1 MLFLCRLKKYCLGW
15 YGHCNSSLN
24 KNEGGTR
31 MKKITKILAVV
42 TLSAFLGV
50 NNPAMAQNDQTGTTT
65 TTTTD
70 DNDDD
75 DDGDEGKW
83 GLLGLL
89 GLAGLL
95 GLKRRDNDTHRTTT
109 NR

>member
-1 MLFLCRLKKYCLGW
+1 
-15 YGHCNSSLN
+15 
-24 KNEGGTR
+24 

-42 TLSAFLGV
+42 TLSAFLGAT
-50 NNPAMAQNDQTGTTT
+50 NPVMAQTDQTGTTT
-65 TTTTD
+65 TTTD
-70 DNDDD
+70 DADD